1 MMNYSVLYLR
11 EFIRHD
17 KRNSTMLNEV
27 YIISYSILHNAWEN
41 MVTRKGHCIGMY
53 KWRDHCPPRTKT
65 GQLVMGGAQA
75 SFVSCP
81 THSPQFVVQPTICE
95 PCDT

>member
-11 EFIRHD
+11 GFVRND
-17 KRNSTMLNEV
+17 KRNCTMLNEV
-27 YIISYSILHNAWEN
+27 FIISYSILHNAWEN
-41 MVTRKGHCIGMY
+41 MVTRKGHCIGLY
-53 KWRDHCPPRTKT
+53 KRRDHRAPRRKT
-65 GQLVMGGAQA
+65 RQPVMVGAKA

-81 THSPQFVVQPTICE
+81 THSPQLVVQPTICG